1 MPPQQPTA
9 GEAADAEA
17 VARVDGE
24 PLVQLPDD
32 LYIPPEALEVF
43 LESFEGP
50 LDLLLYLIRRHRLDI
65 TVISIQSVAR
75 QYMQY
80 VELMRQTRLDLAGEY
95 LVMAAT
101 LAELKSRTLLPRP
114 AAEGDDEEE
123 ADPRAELIRRLQE
136 YERFKQ
142 AAEAIDRLPRA
153 ERDFFVAGAP
163 MDAEATTPQAEASL
177 LDMLE
182 AFRGVLQRSRLHE
195 EHHVSA
201 QGLTV
206 RRRMSDVLEHLQA
219 GTAYRFTE
227 LVDPAEGREG
237 VVVTFVALL
246 ELAKGH
252 MVELVQVEP
261 LHPLYVRVP

>member
-1 MPPQQPTA
+1 LAAEAPEQTA
-9 GEAADAEA
+9 AADDET
-17 VARVDGE
+17 VAKVHGE

-43 LESFEGP
+43 LDSFEGP

-65 TVISIQSVAR
+65 SAISIQAVAH
-75 QYMQY
+75 QYMEY
-80 VELMRQTRLDLAGEY
+80 VELMRQSRLDLAGEY

-101 LAELKSRTLLPRP
+101 LAEMKSRILLPRP
-114 AAEGDDEEE
+114 ATDDDEEE
-123 ADPRAELIRRLQE
+123 EDPRTELIRRLQE
-136 YERFKQ
+136 YERFKE
-142 AAEAIDRLPRA
+142 AAESLDRLPRQ

-163 MDAEATTPQAEASL
+163 MDPEAETPKAEASL

-182 AFRGVLQRSRLHE
+182 AFRGVLARGELQQDHQ
-195 EHHVSA
+195 VGA

-206 RRRMSDVLEHLQA
+206 RQRMTEILHKIDG
-219 GTAYRFTE
+219 GTAFRFTE
-227 LVDPAEGREG
+227 LLDPAEGREG
-237 VVVTFVALL
+237 LAVTFLALL
-246 ELAKGH
+246 ELTRSQ

>member
-1 MPPQQPTA
+1 VRESTA
-9 GEAADAEA
+9 PDTPRDEEA
-17 VARVDGE
+17 VARVEGE

-43 LESFEGP
+43 LDSFEGP

-65 TVISIQSVAR
+65 TVISIQAVAR

-114 AAEGDDEEE
+114 AADDDEEE
-123 ADPRAELIRRLQE
+123 ADPRAELLRRLQE
-136 YERFKQ
+136 YERFKE

-153 ERDFFVAGAP
+153 ERDFFVARAP
-163 MDAEATTPQAEASL
+163 MDPEAETPQAEASL
-177 LDMLE
+177 LDLLD

-195 EHHVSA
+195 EHHVSP
-201 QGLTV
+201 QGLSV
-206 RRRMSDVLEHLQA
+206 RSRMSDILQRLEGGASH
-219 GTAYRFTE
+219 RFSE
-227 LVDPAEGREG
+227 LLDPAEGREG
-237 VVVTFVALL
+237 LVVTFVALL
-246 ELAKGH
+246 ELAKGN

-261 LHPLYVRVP
+261 LNPLYVRVP

>member
-1 MPPQQPTA
+1 MSQPSVQPPTA
-9 GEAADAEA
+9 EDA
-17 VARVDGE
+17 VARVGDQ

-43 LESFEGP
+43 LDSFEGP

-65 TVISIQSVAR
+65 TVISIQSVAS

-114 AAEGDDEEE
+114 TASAEDEDEE
-123 ADPRAELIRRLQE
+123 ADPRAELLRRLQE
-136 YERFKQ
+136 YERFKE
-142 AAEAIDRLPRA
+142 AASALDRLPRA
-153 ERDFFVAGAP
+153 ERDFFVARAP
-163 MDAEATTPQAEASL
+163 MDPQAEAPKPEASL
-177 LDMLE
+177 LDLLD
-182 AFRGVLQRSRLHE
+182 AFRGVLQRSHLHE
-195 EHHVSA
+195 EHHVSP

-206 RRRMSDVLEHLQA
+206 RRRMSEILERLDGGA
-219 GTAYRFTE
+219 SYRFSE
-227 LVDPAEGREG
+227 LLDPAEGREG
-237 VVVTFVALL
+237 LVVSFVALL
-246 ELAKGH
+246 ELTKGH

>member
-1 MPPQQPTA
+1 VTEPTPP
-9 GEAADAEA
+9 AAEDEET
-17 VARVDGE
+17 VARVEGE

-43 LESFEGP
+43 LDSFEGP

-65 TVISIQSVAR
+65 TVISIQSVAT
-75 QYMQY
+75 QYMEY
-80 VELMRQTRLDLAGEY
+80 VELMRQSRLDLAGEY

-101 LAELKSRTLLPRP
+101 LAEMKSRTLLPRP
-114 AAEGDDEEE
+114 AAEDDEEE

-142 AAEAIDRLPRA
+142 AAETLDQLPRA
-153 ERDFFVAGAP
+153 ERDFFVARAP
-163 MDAEATTPQAEASL
+163 MDPEAETPQAEASL
-177 LDMLE
+177 TDLLE
-182 AFRGVLQRSRLHE
+182 AFRGVLQRSQLHE
-195 EHHVSA
+195 EHHVTS

-206 RRRMSDVLEHLQA
+206 RMRMSDILERLEA

-227 LVDPAEGREG
+227 LLEPSEGREG
-237 VVVTFVALL
+237 LVVTFVALL